1 MTLRVPYIAD
11 ESIERDA
18 EALLVQ
24 FAHARGAAIG
34 PPIPI
39 EDIVK
44 EVEGKK
50 ALGPLSLSRRSA
62 PR

>member
-24 FAHARGAAIG
+24 FATCQ
-34 PPIPI
+34 
-39 EDIVK
+39 
-44 EVEGKK
+44 
-50 ALGPLSLSRRSA
+50 RSGDRT
-62 PR
+62 PNPD